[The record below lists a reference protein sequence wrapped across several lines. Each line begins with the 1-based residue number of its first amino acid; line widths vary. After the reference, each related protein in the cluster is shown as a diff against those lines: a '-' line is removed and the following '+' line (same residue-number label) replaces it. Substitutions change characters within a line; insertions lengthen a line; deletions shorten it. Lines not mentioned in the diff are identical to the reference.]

1 MKSFNIKELLHC
13 KSKCH
18 GTKPMHP
25 SSSRA
30 FQRHQSR
37 TQYEASW
44 FSGISYL
51 QNKTKQN
58 KLPSFIDKYVIFS
71 DDLMDVPSSNHD
83 FMVDL
88 CSMKV
93 QIFMQKFCPSSS
105 MELHLLEN
113 PRIIFLW
120 MNIHGTRMILIQKE
134 K

>member
-1 MKSFNIKELLHC
+1 LAFSPLYVEGCWALL
-13 KSKCH
+13 KALM
-18 GTKPMHP
+18 P
-25 SSSRA
+25 
-30 FQRHQSR
+30 
-37 TQYEASW
+37 
-44 FSGISYL
+44 I
-51 QNKTKQN
+51 
-58 KLPSFIDKYVIFS
+58 
-71 DDLMDVPSSNHD
+71 MDVPSSNHD